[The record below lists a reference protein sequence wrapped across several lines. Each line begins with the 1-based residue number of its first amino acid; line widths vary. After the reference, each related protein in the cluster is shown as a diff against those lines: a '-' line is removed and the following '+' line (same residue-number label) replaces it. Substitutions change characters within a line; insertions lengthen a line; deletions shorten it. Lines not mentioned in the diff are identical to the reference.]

1 MKKGKSWI
9 SRLRWYVEYGAVR
22 VLFFATA
29 MIPIR
34 VVSVLS
40 VLLGDLFYF
49 LVAKRRNIAVRN
61 LRSAF
66 AHKSEAEIRAIAR
79 QSCGAFFLTF
89 LETIK
94 YRDELLSPGLI
105 GNVRGDGKGGGRGL
119 EVAESREILALF
131 AKAKAIH
138 DNSGGCIFVTPHI
151 GNWEFLP
158 YVSTVVGIPMVVVVR
173 PLDNPYLQRLIYA
186 NRARSGQLFVAKSN
200 SMFALQ
206 DALRHG
212 KSIGMLPDQSTA
224 KGVIVNY
231 FGSPATATP
240 IPAMLSVL
248 YKRPIVVAAC
258 CRRKRQM
265 RTKSNGGDF
274 TGVVSDPIYPGD
286 YKSEK
291 AEIIRLTEAM
301 TTEMQK
307 IVTAFPEQYLWIH
320 NRWKTYK
327 KENLWT
333 NNL

>member
-1 MKKGKSWI
+1 MADTAGKKK
-9 SRLRWYVEYGAVR
+9 SRLRWYLEYGAVR
-22 VLFFATA
+22 VLFFAAA

-34 VVSVLS
+34 VVSALS
-40 VLLGDLFYF
+40 VLLGNLLYL
-49 LVAKRRNIAVRN
+49 LVPRRRNIALKN
-61 LRSAF
+61 LRNAF
-66 AHKSEAEIRAIAR
+66 ADKSETEIRSIAR
-79 QSCGAFFLTF
+79 KSCGAFFLTF

-105 GNVRGDGKGGGRGL
+105 GNVRGGGRQGL
-119 EVAESREILALF
+119 EVAESQELLALF
-131 AKAKAIH
+131 AKARAIH
-138 DNSGGCIFVTPHI
+138 DDSGGCIFVTPHI

-158 YVSTVVGIPMVVVVR
+158 YVSAVVGIPMVVVVR
-173 PLDNPYLQRLIYA
+173 PLDNPHLQRLIYA
-186 NRARSGQLFVAKSN
+186 NRAQSGQLFVAKSN
-200 SMFALQ
+200 SLFALQ

-248 YKRPIVVAAC
+248 YKRPIVVVAC
-258 CRRKRQM
+258 CRRRPV
-265 RTKSNGGDF
+265 GGTRKDSDF
-274 TGVVSDPIYPGD
+274 TGVVSDPIYPGQ
-286 YKSEK
+286 YTSEK

-301 TTEMQK
+301 TAEMQQ
-307 IVTAFPEQYLWIH
+307 IVTAFPEQYLWVH

-333 NNL
+333 KNV

>member
-1 MKKGKSWI
+1 MKKGRSRK
-9 SRLRWYVEYGAVR
+9 SRLRWYLEYGAVR
-22 VLFFATA
+22 VLFFVTA

-40 VLLGDLFYF
+40 VLLGDLFYL
-49 LVAKRRNIAVRN
+49 LVARRRNIAINN
-61 LRSAF
+61 LRRAF
-66 AHKSEAEIRAIAR
+66 VQRSESEIRSIAR
-79 QSCGAFFLTF
+79 RSCGAFFLTF
-89 LETIK
+89 LEMIK
-94 YRDELLSPGLI
+94 YRDVLLSTGLI
-105 GNVRGDGKGGGRGL
+105 EDVKRGRQGL
-119 EVAESREILALF
+119 EVAESQEILALF
-131 AKAKAIH
+131 AKAREIH
-138 DNSGGCIFVTPHI
+138 DSSGGCIFVTPHI

-158 YVSTVVGIPMVVVVR
+158 YISSIVGIPMVVVVR

-186 NRARSGQLFVAKSN
+186 NRAQSGQLFIAKSN

-206 DALRHG
+206 EALRHG

-248 YKRPIVVAAC
+248 YKRPIVVVAC
-258 CRRKRQM
+258 CRRGQASGSRGD
-265 RTKSNGGDF
+265 GGF

-301 TTEMQK
+301 TVEMQR

-333 NNL
+333 KDV